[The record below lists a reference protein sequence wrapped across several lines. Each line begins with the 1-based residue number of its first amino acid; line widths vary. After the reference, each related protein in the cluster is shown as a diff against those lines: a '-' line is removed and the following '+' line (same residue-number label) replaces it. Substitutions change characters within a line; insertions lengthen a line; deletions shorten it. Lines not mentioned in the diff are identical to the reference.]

1 MKIIKESKISKARIT
16 EIDLP
21 HGKISSPFFMPDA
34 TRAVLKNL
42 GPDDTALL
50 GIPAMVV
57 NTFHLFLQ
65 PGSDL
70 VARAGGVNK
79 FMNYNHPLLSDSGG
93 FQVFSL
99 IHQSRDKKPMGKI
112 TDDGAVFKSPLNG
125 SKHEL
130 NPEKSIQIQFDLGT
144 DMIVA
149 FDDCPPNASDEKTIK
164 KAVLRTIDWANRSK
178 KEYLKQIKKRKL
190 DENALPKIFGVIQ
203 GGVIK
208 EERKRCTDA
217 LVEIGFDGLGFGA
230 RPIDADGNF
239 LEEILSYTADIIPK
253 EYLKFGLGIGTPD
266 DIVRCARMGWDMFD
280 CVIPT
285 REGRHGRLFFWE
297 NKVDSKFLISNFQS
311 LNSNQIQNSK
321 FKNFYNTINITRSE
335 FTEDFSPINADSKLP
350 ELRNLS
356 KAYLHHLF
364 VIKEPLGQRL
374 ASLNNLEFYMDL
386 MRKVREG
393 IESGNL

>member
-1 MKIIKESKISKARIT
+1 MKILKESNISKARIT
-16 EIDLP
+16 EISLP
-21 HGKISSPFFMPDA
+21 HGKVTAPFFMPDA

-42 GPDDTALL
+42 GPDDAALL

-79 FMNYNHPLLSDSGG
+79 FMNYGRPLLSDSGG

-112 TDDGAVFKSPLNG
+112 TDEGAIFKSPLDG

-149 FDDCPPNASDEKTIK
+149 FDDCPPNASDEKSIK
-164 KAVLRTIDWANRSK
+164 KAVSRTIDWADRSK
-178 KEYLKQIKKRKL
+178 QEYLKQIKRRKL
-190 DENALPKIFGVIQ
+190 DDAMRPLIFGVIQ
-203 GGVIK
+203 GGVFR
-208 EERKRCTDA
+208 EERKRCADS
-217 LVEIGFDGLGFGA
+217 LIEIGFDGLGFGA

-266 DIVRCARMGWDMFD
+266 DIVRCSRMGWDMFD

-285 REGRHGRLFFWE
+285 REGRHGRLFSFKK
-297 NKVDSKFLISNFQS
+297 NKLQITNYKFQINSKSK
-311 LNSNQIQNSK
+311 IQNPK
-321 FKNFYNTINITRSE
+321 PEKFYNTINITRSE
-335 FTEDFSPINADSKLP
+335 FGDDFSPINANSKLR

-364 VIKEPLGQRL
+364 AIKEPLGQRL

-386 MRKVREG
+386 MGKIREG
-393 IESGNL
+393 IESEKI